1 MKITKKQLKQ
11 IIKEELEALSE
22 KEGGFQP
29 QPGQKK
35 DVEGQRLS
43 RQMDL
48 IAKLVQGAG
57 SRKAVELRI
66 NEAIESL
73 TAVYNT
79 IRSATGI
86 SSKGS
91 VGRGGALDA
100 DFEGEDVFNLQQ
112 MQSRLD
118 LAIGTLRHLL
128 ELVKGDEDLQ
138 I

>member
-11 IIKEELEALSE
+11 IIQEELEALSE

-35 DVEGQRLS
+35 DVAGQRLS

-57 SRKAVELRI
+57 SKQAVKLRI

-86 SSKGS
+86 SSRGS

-112 MQSRLD
+112 MQTRLD
-118 LAIGTLRHLL
+118 LAIGTMRHLL
-128 ELVKGDEDLQ
+128 ELLKGNEMP